1 MPTSIFF
8 KLWIRLKSG
17 DNYTQCV
24 WDTWIHNAMLAEIMF
39 WEHDF
44 NKNCE
49 IKNMI
54 LPFHNY
60 NLNYNKLI
68 NIVYDI
74 MATQP
79 AAKQK

>member
-17 DNYTQCV
+17 NNYTQYV
-24 WDTWIHNAMLAEIMF
+24 WDTRTHNAMLAEIMF
-39 WEHDF
+39 WEHNF

-49 IKNMI
+49 IKNTI
-54 LPFHNY
+54 LPFHKY
-60 NLNYNKLI
+60 YLNYNKLI

>member
-1 MPTSIFF
+1 MI
-8 KLWIRLKSG
+8 
-17 DNYTQCV
+17 
-24 WDTWIHNAMLAEIMF
+24 AEITS
-39 WEHDF
+39 WEHNF

-49 IKNMI
+49 IKNTI

-68 NIVYDI
+68 NIVHDI

>member
-1 MPTSIFF
+1 
-8 KLWIRLKSG
+8 
-17 DNYTQCV
+17 
-24 WDTWIHNAMLAEIMF
+24 
-39 WEHDF
+39 
-44 NKNCE
+44 
-49 IKNMI
+49 MI